1 MWRRSV
7 RSTCAAWCVV
17 CRHYATR
24 GRALPLDL
32 VTSAVD
38 NQLGPPESITRL
50 ARGHQDDAVVGLV
63 IYVEES
69 PERQCR
75 LAPSGTAVFNR
86 SVARRWSAPRCQLRS
101 RAQQIASPAA
111 IPTRTASP
119 ADTLRNSSRACSS
132 NTPKQPRGR
141 CGPSYGALG
150 IRRPH
155 MVLSWLV
162 WAQCAT
168 DLSSF
173 QQPSPPPP
181 RSPSSRQ
188 HLGGSLRPIDL
199 VCVARTIRPR
209 NVRLLGGGSHSKPAH
224 GGAMC
229 LPGPTNARTRHGWP
243 APDGQGG
250 GPRRCRRRRLPLP
263 MIRIRR
269 HRAVQDPTC

>member
-1 MWRRSV
+1 MQAWRHPERLS
-7 RSTCAAWCVV
+7 STDPW
-17 CRHYATR
+17 RDGGR
-24 GRALPLDL
+24 GRGVSSEAVRNRLHRQRLSQRGQRVLP
-32 VTSAVD
+32 
-38 NQLGPPESITRL
+38 TRSGTRRVL
-50 ARGHQDDAVVGLV
+50 ARP
-63 IYVEES
+63 I
-69 PERQCR
+69 R
-75 LAPSGTAVFNR
+75 
-86 SVARRWSAPRCQLRS
+86 
-101 RAQQIASPAA
+101 
-111 IPTRTASP
+111 
-119 ADTLRNSSRACSS
+119 
-132 NTPKQPRGR
+132 PKRPRGR
-141 CGPSYGALG
+141 RGPSYGALG

-188 HLGGSLRPIDL
+188 HLGGSLRPIDP

-243 APDGQGG
+243 ARDGQGG